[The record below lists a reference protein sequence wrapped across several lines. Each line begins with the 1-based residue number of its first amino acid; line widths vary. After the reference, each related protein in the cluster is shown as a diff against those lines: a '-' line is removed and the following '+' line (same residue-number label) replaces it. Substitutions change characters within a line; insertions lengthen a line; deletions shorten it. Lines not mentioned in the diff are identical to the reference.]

1 MSAPTPPPYGAWV
14 PPPPKPRRRRPR
26 AWWFAVGALLV
37 AGAVVSLG
45 IGILTAVH
53 SVADFVQVDATIS
66 DDGQPHDV
74 TVPTDGD
81 RMLWMEDRV
90 DVGSCDVVDTAT
102 GAAVA
107 MRRVSGDYLRSDDS
121 GDWVGVARF
130 DPGSGDLEVT
140 CPSGGGRGQ
149 IGPSAE
155 ISHVVKSLVLVV
167 LVPLVLGGLGTI
179 ALVVTGIL
187 WATGAPRHDQ
197 PGPGPDDT
205 VVRPL

>member
-14 PPPPKPRRRRPR
+14 PPPPKPRRRRPP

-53 SVADFVQVDATIS
+53 SVADFVQVDATIAG
-66 DDGQPHDV
+66 DGQPHEV

-81 RMLWMEDRV
+81 RMLWKEDSA
-90 DVGSCDVVDTAT
+90 DAGSCDVVDTAT
-102 GAAVA
+102 GAAVSL
-107 MRRVSGDYLRSDDS
+107 RRIGGDYLRSDGS

-130 DPGSGDLEVT
+130 DPGSGHLAVT
-140 CPSGGGRGQ
+140 CPAGGGRGQ

-167 LVPLVLGGLGTI
+167 VVPLVLGGLGTI

-187 WATGAPRHDQ
+187 WATGAPRHDP
-197 PGPGPDDT
+197 PGGPDDT